1 MFHLGSSS
9 ASNYG
14 NWKIKS
20 EKNDIF
26 AAVQIRIHK
35 PIFHIEILVHVEVK
49 EIPAKQQMHWPQHS
63 DFSCRNIQKYTRTNV
78 QLYLYAFSQLFA
90 NRKTEKKKKKNLIF
104 IWRHSFNKAR
114 NNKRQK
120 LGRLLNKT
128 TTTKNNKQHLMSAS
142 SVPQPQPQQQ
152 QHQQQHQQH
161 RQHQQQRDLC
171 VKAFLLCTIVAI
183 REPPTQL

>member
-1 MFHLGSSS
+1 MLRWRKFQR
-9 ASNYG
+9 SNKCIDP
-14 NWKIKS
+14 NIQTL
-20 EKNDIF
+20 
-26 AAVQIRIHK
+26 AAEIYRN
-35 PIFHIEILVHVEVK
+35 ILVRMCNFIYTH
-49 EIPAKQQMHWPQHS
+49 
-63 DFSCRNIQKYTRTNV
+63 FRNCLQIGKP
-78 QLYLYAFSQLFA
+78 
-90 NRKTEKKKKKNLIF
+90 RKRRKKNLIF

-120 LGRLLNKT
+120 LGRQLNKTT